1 MAVEIERKFLVNK
14 ELWEQVKP
22 NEGQRILQG
31 YLLKSVE
38 KTVRLRTKGGKGYIT
53 VKGASVNHIS
63 RAEFEYEI
71 PLEEAQAMLDE
82 FCPKKIDK
90 VRYTLKVAGK
100 IWEVDEFSSPNPGL
114 ILAEIE
120 LTAEDESFEMPEWAG
135 KEVSDDE
142 RYYNAN
148 ML

>member
-14 ELWEQVKP
+14 ELWENVKP
-22 NEGQRILQG
+22 DEGQRISQG
-31 YLLKSVE
+31 YLLKSLE
-38 KTVRLRTKGGKGYIT
+38 KTIRVRTKGEKGYLTI
-53 VKGASVNHIS
+53 KGASVNHIS
-63 RAEFEYEI
+63 RAEYEYEI
-71 PLEEAQAMLDE
+71 PLEEAQAMLDK

-90 VRYTLKVAGK
+90 VRYTIEVTGKV
-100 IWEVDEFSSPNPGL
+100 WEVDEFSDPNPGL

-120 LTAEDESFEMPEWAG
+120 LTAEDEVFEKPNWAG

-142 RYYNAN
+142 RYYNSN